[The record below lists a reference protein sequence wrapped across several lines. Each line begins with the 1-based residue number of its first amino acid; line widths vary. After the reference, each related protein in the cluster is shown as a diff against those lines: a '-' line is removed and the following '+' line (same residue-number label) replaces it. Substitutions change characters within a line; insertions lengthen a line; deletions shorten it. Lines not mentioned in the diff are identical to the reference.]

1 MGIFQK
7 IFGAFSSKPP
17 EDYYNVILSE
27 IDIYVEHPKHGI
39 QKINWEDI
47 LTIKLINTDDG
58 PAGIDI
64 WLALVGKN
72 ETCLIP
78 QSHKG
83 FDEVYNIVSKYED
96 FNFENFIN
104 SMSCTDNAEFLLWE
118 RK

>member
-1 MGIFQK
+1 MGLFQK

-17 EDYYNVILSE
+17 EDYYKVTLSE
-27 IDIYVEHPKHGI
+27 TNICVEHPKHGI
-39 QKINWEDI
+39 QKIDWKNI
-47 LTIKLINTDDG
+47 LTIKLINTDVG

-78 QSHKG
+78 HGHKS
-83 FDEVYNIVSKYED
+83 FDKVYNLVSKYED
-96 FNFENFIN
+96 FNLENFIN
-104 SMSCTDNAEFLLWE
+104 SMSCTDDAEFILWE